1 MELLSQISG
10 KGRLEALVAERG
22 RRPVLLLLLQE
33 ELLQLLNSTS
43 SSLNFLLL
51 LKLKTSGSL
60 FEQLLPPE
68 EPLLLEVGHRPLD
81 GLRHRPPHLTEVG
94 LLGPEGDRPAVGG
107 RQGDPVDGRS
117 VQLVVLRTG
126 AVEAAVGEQ
135 EVTQAFA
142 GKGERE
148 VCKLRFLTSRKRT
161 AAYSISGCSLIF
173 LAQSRLISPLPY
185 SRR

>member
-1 MELLSQISG
+1 MKLLAQSG
-10 KGRLEALVAERG
+10 KGRLEALVAERR

-33 ELLQLLNSTS
+33 KLLQLLNST

-60 FEQLLPPE
+60 LEQLLPSKQ
-68 EPLLLEVGHRPLD
+68 PLLLEVGHRPLD

-94 LLGPEGDRPAVGG
+94 LLGPEGHSPAVGG
-107 RQGDPVDGRS
+107 RQGDPVDCGS

-135 EVTQAFA
+135 EVPQAFA
-142 GKGERE
+142 GKGERG
-148 VCKLRFLTSRKRT
+148 L
-161 AAYSISGCSLIF
+161 
-173 LAQSRLISPLPY
+173 
-185 SRR
+185 